1 MEQNQPFTLR
11 IFTLF
16 LILITLLSA
25 GNIYA
30 QQSYGTVSGKVV
42 TANKEAAENT
52 TIGLMHTTFGSAT
65 NKNGEFSFK
74 APAGSYTLIIS
85 YVGVQTVEVPI
96 TVMASQ
102 TVEVPLI
109 TVNASMAQLSE
120 VNIIASRANRFTRVI
135 STDVGK
141 IPLSNLEN
149 SQSYS
154 TITNEL
160 LTEQQVSTVD
170 EALRNAPGI
179 QKMWD
184 ATGRAGDGGGYFSL
198 RGFPTQSLLRDGVA
212 GLVTSTIDAVNI
224 DKIEVIKGPSAT
236 LFGSSLTSFGGAI
249 NRVTKK
255 PYDTLGIEIG
265 QTVGNFDLS
274 RTTLDL
280 NTPLDAGKSV
290 LFRLNSAYNTEGS
303 FQNYGMTRSFAVAPS
318 LSVKAS
324 DRLSFLAQAELFYGH
339 NSAKPFFFF
348 YSSPLD
354 MGVTNANQLKINYN
368 QAYSNDDINQFS
380 RSANYFAKATYKI
393 SDQFTLQTL
402 FTSSNSFS
410 NGPNP
415 YYYLVTDAVAETFG
429 ATAIPGSSN
438 NYILRYD
445 QSTRNSKLNATEIQ
459 ENINGDFNIGKV
471 RNRFVFGLDLQHENS
486 NQVYYGN
493 FYGVA
498 PINDPGF
505 DYGAFN
511 RQKVNATNAANPL
524 TAANTYPYIFKKDTY
539 SAYVSDVVNITEQLI
554 ASAGV
559 RLDHYE
565 NEGTYNIDHVQQSKP
580 FNQTAFSPKFGL
592 IYQPVKEALSLFVN
606 YQNGFVNPGIYTNAN
621 NQPTV
626 AKLQNANQ
634 IEGGVKLALFNG
646 KLNGTISYY
655 RINLTNSL
663 RAIPN
668 SPVYGSIQ
676 DGTQN
681 SKGFEAE
688 VIANP
693 VTGINVV
700 AGFAYNDSKYTN
712 AEADVIGRRP
722 NTAGSPYLANLY
734 VSYRLPQNTVKGLG
748 FGLGGNYASDNK
760 IVNSASQ
767 GTFSLPS
774 YTLLNASVFLD
785 RTKYRLGLT
794 ANNLTDKHYYTG
806 YTTVNPQKLRQFV
819 LSVSY
824 KL

>member
-1 MEQNQPFTLR
+1 MKKCQPTTLR
-11 IFTLF
+11 TFT
-16 LILITLLSA
+16 LILILLTLVTT
-25 GNIYA
+25 GNLYA
-30 QQSYGTVSGKVV
+30 QQSNGTVSGKVV
-42 TANKEAAENT
+42 TANKEAAENV
-52 TIGLMHTTFGSAT
+52 TIGLMHTRFGSAT
-65 NKNGEFSFK
+65 NKNGEFNFK

-85 YVGVQTVEVPI
+85 YMGVQPVEVPV
-96 TVMASQ
+96 TVAANQ
-102 TVEVPLI
+102 TTEVPLI
-109 TVNASMAQLSE
+109 TVNASMSQLSE
-120 VNIIASRANRFTRVI
+120 VNVIANRANRFTRKI
-135 STDVGK
+135 SADVGK

-160 LTEQQVSTVD
+160 LTEQQVFTVD

-179 QKMWD
+179 QKLWD
-184 ATGRAGDGGGYFSL
+184 ATGRAGDGGSYFTL
-198 RGFPTQSLLRDGVA
+198 RGFTTQSLLRDGVA
-212 GLVTSTIDAVNI
+212 GLVTSSIDAVNI

-236 LFGSSLTSFGGAI
+236 LFGSGLTSFGGAI

-255 PYDTLGIEIG
+255 PYDTLGVEIG
-265 QTVGNFDLS
+265 HTVGNFDLS

-280 NTPLDAGKSV
+280 NTPLNASKSV
-290 LFRLNSAYNTEGS
+290 LFRLNTAYNTEGS
-303 FQNYGMTRSFAVAPS
+303 FQNYGMTRSLAVAPS
-318 LSVKAS
+318 LSIKAN

-368 QAYSNDDINQFS
+368 QAYSNDDINQYS
-380 RSANYFAKATYKI
+380 RSTNYFAKATYKI
-393 SDQFTLQTL
+393 SDQFTSQTM

-415 YYYLVTDAVAETFG
+415 YYYLVTDAVAESFG
-429 ATAIPGSSN
+429 ATPLPGNN

-459 ENINGDFNIGKV
+459 ENINGDFNVGSM
-471 RNRFVFGLDLQHENS
+471 RNRFVFGLDLQHNNS

-498 PINDPGF
+498 PINSPNF

-511 RQKVNATNAANPL
+511 KQLVNETNAANPL
-524 TAANTYPYIFKKDTY
+524 TAANTYPYIYKTNTY
-539 SAYVSDVVNITEQLI
+539 SAYVSDVINITEQLI

-559 RLDHYE
+559 RVDNYR
-565 NEGTYNIDHVQQSKP
+565 NQGTYDIDHLQKTKP
-580 FNQTAFSPKFGL
+580 FDQTAFSPKFGL
-592 IYQPVKEALSLFVN
+592 IYQPIKEVLSLFAN
-606 YQNGFVNPGIYTNAN
+606 YQNGFINPGVYTNGD

-634 IEGGVKLALFNG
+634 IEGGVKLALFDG

-668 SPVYGSIQ
+668 SAVYGSVQ

-688 VIANP
+688 IVANP
-693 VTGINVV
+693 LTGVNVV

-712 AEADVIGRRP
+712 ADADVLGRRP
-722 NTAGSPYLANLY
+722 TTAGSPYLANLY
-734 VSYRLPQNTVKGLG
+734 VSYHLPQNAIRGLG
-748 FGLGGNYASDNK
+748 FGLGGNYASDSK
-760 IVNSASQ
+760 IVNSVSQ

-774 YTLLNASVFLD
+774 YTLVNASVFLD
-785 RTKYRLGLT
+785 RTKYRLGLS

-819 LSVSY
+819 LSASY